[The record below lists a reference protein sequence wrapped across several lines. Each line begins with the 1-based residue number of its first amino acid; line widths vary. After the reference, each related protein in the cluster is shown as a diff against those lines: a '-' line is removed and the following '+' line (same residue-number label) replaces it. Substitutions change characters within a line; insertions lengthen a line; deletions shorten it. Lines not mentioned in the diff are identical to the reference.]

1 MGLEVSSNIAGLV
14 TTNPAMTD
22 PVYDGPRHFWLIKS
36 VLKNIFPGA
45 GGQGFAIPIV
55 STEVELNYLQGATSN
70 IQDQLD
76 ATNAKTLNI
85 LLRDGTTIVEVS
97 LA

>member
-1 MGLEVSSNIAGLV
+1 MGLEVSTNIAGLV

-45 GGQGFAIPIV
+45 GGQGFAIPITA
-55 STEVELNYLQGATSN
+55 TEVEINYLAGVTSS
-70 IQDQLD
+70 IQAQLN
-76 ATNAKTLNI
+76 ATNARTLDV
-85 LLRDGTTIVEVS
+85 LLHDGTTVS
-97 LA
+97 HVTLS

>member
-1 MGLEVSSNIAGLV
+1 MGLEVSTNIAGLV

-36 VLKNIFPGA
+36 VLKNIFPGS

-55 STEVELNYLQGATSN
+55 STEAELNYLQGATSN

-76 ATNAKTLNI
+76 ATNARTLPV
-85 LLRDGTTIVEVS
+85 LLHDGTTVVDVNLS
-97 LA
+97 